1 MPENKFDLQHPIAS
15 RRTMRSLVLLGGL
28 VAAVQAAIPEYREMY
43 STQRVDHFDGSNN
56 ATFQLRYLLPKGEPP
71 LAPPPHASD
80 ATRPIFLYCGNEG
93 GIDAFWGSTG
103 LPFDAAPVRNAL
115 VVFAE
120 HRYYGRSLP
129 YGAASTAPA
138 HIGKLTVEQALA
150 DYAELVA
157 ELREKLGH
165 TAQRPVPV
173 VAFGGS
179 YGGWLA
185 AWLRM
190 KYPTACDGAL
200 AASANLP
207 LAAGNVDE
215 GAFFDGVTHDFA
227 QADEGC
233 PDLVRAALADF
244 ERREAAADW
253 ASLRGSLRLCDDGG
267 GGGSAGGGGGSQLQ
281 NASDARTL
289 YLWMI
294 NGFTTIAQLNY
305 PYPAALPVAWP
316 ARHACATLR
325 AAEAAAGGQPYDR
338 LAAVAQ
344 VMGVPYNASFPRE
357 SGVGLGR
364 SDGGARGNPLSAQRR
379 WRREEG
385 EGEGGE
391 ERRLATQ
398 TCFAPKEQFFE
409 CADQTGCFAPHDPW
423 GYQTCT
429 ECLYA
434 TSTNNVT
441 DMFPPRAW
449 REANISAYCAA
460 EWPGAQQLPGW
471 IDVQYGGRDEDWKT
485 YTNIVFSNGKLDPW
499 HKGGILR
506 NISETVVAVI
516 VDDGAHHY
524 DLREAHPND
533 TQSVVDARRHELAHI
548 DAWIE
553 QARANVRG

>member
-1 MPENKFDLQHPIAS
+1 
-15 RRTMRSLVLLGGL
+15 MRSLVLLGGL

-157 ELREKLGH
+157 ELREQLGH

-173 VAFGGS
+173 IAFGGS

-227 QADEGC
+227 QADDGC

-253 ASLRGSLRLCDDGG
+253 ASLRGSLRLCDD
-267 GGGSAGGGGGSQLQ
+267 SGGGGSQLQ

-289 YLWMI
+289 YLWLM
-294 NGFTTIAQLNY
+294 NGFTTIAQVNY